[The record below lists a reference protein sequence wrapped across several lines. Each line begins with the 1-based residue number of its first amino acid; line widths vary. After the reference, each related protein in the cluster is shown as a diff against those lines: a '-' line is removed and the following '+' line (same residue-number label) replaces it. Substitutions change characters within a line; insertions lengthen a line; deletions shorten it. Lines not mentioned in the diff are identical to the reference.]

1 MIVEKLVIKNK
12 TGLHA
17 RPATL
22 FVETAKKFK
31 SKILLEKDG
40 RKVDAKSL
48 IGVLSLGVEQGNEI
62 IIQIEG
68 PDEKEAFKEIKEI
81 VNSGLGEED

>member
-1 MIVEKLVIKNK
+1 MIVEKLIIKNK

-31 SKILLEKDG
+31 SKIWVEKNG
-40 RKVDAKSL
+40 KKVDGKSL
-48 IGVLSLGVEQGNEI
+48 IGVLSLGVEQGHEI
-62 IIQIEG
+62 TIHIEG
-68 PDEKEAFKEIKEI
+68 PDEKEAFEEIKEM
-81 VNSGLGEED
+81 VDSGLGEEG